1 MIDIERTLE
10 LAQGAYP
17 AWQRMKEDQKRVDCF
32 RQDWEEATAKAR
44 ETGDLKTLEAL
55 LKVWP
60 ALAMAFPTGLSTD
73 PFKRFRL
80 LADDFA
86 RALGFERY
94 KARRNLK

>member
-1 MIDIERTLE
+1 MDIFKAIE

-17 AWQRMKEDQKRVDCF
+17 AWSRMKEDQKRVDCF
-32 RQDWEEATAKAR
+32 RQDWEEAVAKAR
-44 ETGDLKTLEAL
+44 EGGDLKAIEAL

-60 ALAMAFPTGLSTD
+60 ALAMAFPTGITTD

-86 RALGFERY
+86 RALDFKRY
-94 KARRNLK
+94 KARRNLT